1 MRSAQPA
8 LDGLVDAD
16 LPDGCPREFRK
27 VCRCPRVRPTP
38 PAPLLTRR
46 SGLRVLDQEASIA
59 RNLSADTRRPGAKPS
74 RPSAAATGAPGVQ
87 PIEERGLRSVCGGR
101 LGWGDRCGTDPCL
114 DAATRR
120 RRVRGTSR
128 IPQPLAKTTTPTENR
143 GSGFP
148 LEDLQEGFL
157 ALSPDR
163 NVVFLSG
170 PDSPSV
176 ARMHILRPLL
186 ICLRRFLRRGFRCSR
201 VRSACNFHLCHPA
214 PLGRGSRGRREVAV
228 STALELLARR
238 LRPPRWMR
246 WPPQAA

>member
-101 LGWGDRCGTDPCL
+101 LGWGDRCGEGIC
-114 DAATRR
+114 AATVRRFRR
-120 RRVRGTSR
+120 RTVAAQ
-128 IPQPLAKTTTPTENR
+128 IPAWTRQPGGDEC
-143 GSGFP
+143 
-148 LEDLQEGFL
+148 
-157 ALSPDR
+157 
-163 NVVFLSG
+163 
-170 PDSPSV
+170 V
-176 ARMHILRPLL
+176 ARHVSRNRWRKPRHLQRIEVQDFRSK
-186 ICLRRFLRRGFRCSR
+186 ICRKVFSR
-201 VRSACNFHLCHPA
+201 FHLI
-214 PLGRGSRGRREVAV
+214 E
-228 STALELLARR
+228 
-238 LRPPRWMR
+238 M
-246 WPPQAA
+246 